1 MLFNLF
7 NALGNLKQTI
17 ITFYDNGIYYPN
29 VFLATLGF
37 SIVLLAIIIG
47 LGFKVVLP
55 KVINY
60 SKRSYKKVRY
70 QGWSKVISQIDP
82 RKRKSRRN
90 LSYIS
95 KIEFIGFKAAG
106 LIIFAGQLFIE
117 SIYRFLNKDKLFI
130 FIVLLF
136 LTILT
141 RFSITYS
148 DPNSIIA
155 PEKIFQ
161 VIPLG
166 VDFYTAVF
174 TPAMKIINGKFFYD
188 VIAIYGPAFS
198 LFILPFHFIATSLNL
213 CEPINYQSCSHVLYE
228 WLLIATV
235 GGYIFFIFLIT
246 RYRKKD
252 SYIFLLF
259 LVSFLLGIPGSLG
272 LERGNIDISLSL
284 IIGLLLFLL
293 LASRKYPVLINIVFT
308 GIISGF
314 IVNSK
319 LFLAPFAVIAILT
332 SRNILFSFLT
342 FIGTFFIFTYLPNIF
357 GASSNLGNIFQSAF
371 VFSKESSAVPFV
383 GAGLPYNHSFS
394 AIGTLATDCVFKQ
407 TCDTFKEDTVRISL
421 VSLILFFSTFILPF
435 ITTSFIAKKIYKLK
449 FTFWRLAIKAPLFIY
464 NVREDKRFILFL
476 FIFADALV
484 NLIPRLSFDYRLY
497 FSLPILFLLWK
508 ESRVNNKARF
518 YCYLSMI
525 FLIIKG
531 LWIFTV
537 IDPKGMNLFEP
548 RGMSL
553 FVVLHFYFLIKA
565 GIENLLPNKAVNKI
579 SL

>member
-1 MLFNLF
+1 MLFTDT
-7 NALGNLKQTI
+7 LGNLKQTI
-17 ITFYDNGIYYPN
+17 ISFYDNGIYYPN
-29 VFLATLGF
+29 VFLATLVL
-37 SIVLLAIIIG
+37 SIVLLAIVIG

-55 KVINY
+55 KVISY
-60 SKRSYKKVRY
+60 SKSSYKKVRY
-70 QGWSKVISQIDP
+70 QKWSEVISQIDP
-82 RKRKSRRN
+82 RKRRARGI

-95 KIEFIGFKAAG
+95 KLEFIGFKVVG
-106 LIIFAGQLFIE
+106 LIIAAGQLFVE
-117 SIYRFLNKDKLFI
+117 GAYRFLNKDKLFI

-136 LTILT
+136 LTVFT
-141 RFSITYS
+141 RFFIAYS

-161 VIPLG
+161 VVPLG

-174 TPAMKIINGKFFYD
+174 TPAMKIMNGKFFYD

-213 CEPINYQSCSHVLYE
+213 CEPISYQSCSHLLYE

-246 RYRKKD
+246 RYRKKE
-252 SYIFLLF
+252 SYILLLF

-284 IIGLLLFLL
+284 ISGLLLFLL
-293 LASRKYPVLINIVFT
+293 LASRKYPILIKIIFT

-319 LFLAPFAVIAILT
+319 LFLVPFAVIAILT
-332 SRNILFSFLT
+332 SRNILFSFLISICT
-342 FIGTFFIFTYLPNIF
+342 FLILTYLPNIF
-357 GASSNLGNIFQSAF
+357 GAPSNLTNIFQSAF
-371 VFSKESSAVPFV
+371 VFSKESPVVPFV

-421 VSLILFFSTFILPF
+421 VSFILFFATFILPF

-449 FTFWRLAIKAPLFIY
+449 FTFWSLTIKAPLFIY
-464 NVREDKRFILFL
+464 NAREDKRFILFL
-476 FIFADALV
+476 FILADALV

-508 ESRVNNKARF
+508 ESRVNDKARF

-531 LWIFTV
+531 LWIFT
-537 IDPKGMNLFEP
+537 IINPKGMNLLEP

-565 GIENLLPNKAVNKI
+565 GIELLYNNGLLFLVSRKK
-579 SL
+579 